1 MLKKQKYLTKGVQ
14 ANIPLEL
21 QLFMWGCVD
30 VMPEPRDYLQVFT
43 LCENNGNQIII
54 HTSEQPEYYKEY
66 LFSRENLI
74 SAKIYVIEDDDHVTM
89 LLAEEY

>member
-1 MLKKQKYLTKGVQ
+1 MPPKQKYLTKGVQ

-30 VMPEPRDYLQVFT
+30 AMPELKDYLQVFK
-43 LCENNGNQIII
+43 LCKEDGKQIIT
-54 HTSEQPEYYKEY
+54 HTSELPEYYKEY
-66 LFSRENLI
+66 LFSSKNPI
-74 SAKIYVIEDDDHVTM
+74 IAKVYIIEEGDYITM